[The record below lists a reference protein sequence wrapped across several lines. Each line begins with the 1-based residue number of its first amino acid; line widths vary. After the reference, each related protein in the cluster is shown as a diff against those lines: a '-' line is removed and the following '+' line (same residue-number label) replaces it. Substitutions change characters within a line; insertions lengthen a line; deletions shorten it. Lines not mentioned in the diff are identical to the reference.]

1 MTEFVLD
8 TSVIMSWCF
17 NDETDDY
24 SDSVL
29 AMLSTSEAVIPSIC
43 PFEVANVLLVAERR
57 GRLTEADTSRFVS
70 LLESLPIHI
79 DLESPNR
86 LIVNL
91 LALGRKYGLSSYDA
105 AYLELAMREG
115 LSLAT
120 RDEALKLAAGKCG
133 IDLV

>member
-29 AMLSTSEAVIPSIC
+29 AMLSTSEALTPSIC

-57 GRLTEADTSRFVS
+57 GRLTEADTSRFMS

-79 DLESPNR
+79 DLKSPN
-86 LIVNL
+86 LIIADL
-91 LALGRKYGLSSYDA
+91 LAVGRKYGLSSYDA

-120 RDEALKLAAGKCG
+120 RDEALRFAAGKCG
-133 IDLV
+133 INLV